1 MCYLETKNLCVINIM
16 GDDKLNKSK
25 LAAIRGKANEIIVLG
40 ILLPHYP
47 NTMLSPHELSSHD
60 MSIPISRSFLVRA
73 QIITSQKSIDFT
85 GGGRAGIDRTYKS
98 NKKIYTYSSKLLDLV
113 IGIKENSFGNYAL
126 YFVPTKVI
134 DKLGQKSISVNK
146 VMFTENDFEVIERC
160 TEDKYCDDFL
170 KKIISIKQT

>member
-1 MCYLETKNLCVINIM
+1 MNIM
-16 GDDKLNKSK
+16 KDDKLNKSK

-60 MSIPISRSFLVRA
+60 MSIPISRSLSVRA
-73 QIITSQKSIDFT
+73 QIKTSPKSISFT
-85 GGGRAGIDRTYKS
+85 GGIRAGIDKTYKS
-98 NKKIYTYSSKLLDLV
+98 SLKEYTYSADILDLV
-113 IGIKENSFGNYAL
+113 IGIKENSIGNYAL

-146 VMFTENDFEVIERC
+146 VLFTENDFEVIERC
-160 TEDKYCDDFL
+160 TEDKYCDEFL
-170 KKIISIKQT
+170 KKINSIKQT